1 MKAKG
6 HESMHKA
13 PGHSGQYRKLFLM
26 TVLSYISM
34 YMLMYSMVDTWGNV
48 VPNINQFYMAGV
60 MTAPM
65 VLIELALMGG
75 MYENKKLNAGLM
87 LVGAVLLVGFYL
99 GIRNQTGVTDKQFL
113 KSMIPHHAGAI
124 LMSKK
129 ITLQDAELKKL
140 QESIILSQQAE
151 IDFMK
156 RKLRELESK

>member
-1 MKAKG
+1 MKAKH
-6 HESMHKA
+6 HESMDKT
-13 PGHSGQYRKLFLM
+13 PSHSGHYKKLLLM
-26 TVLSYISM
+26 TILSYISM
-34 YMLMYSMVDTWGNV
+34 YMLMYSMVDTWENV

-87 LVGAVLLVGFYL
+87 LLSAVLLVGFYL
-99 GIRNQTGVTDKQFL
+99 GIRDQTGVTDKQFL

-129 ITLQDAELKKL
+129 ITLQDADLKEL
-140 QESIILSQQAE
+140 QENIISSQQAE

-156 RKLRELESK
+156 RKLKELER